1 MSSLKQSSVV
11 KKLIAIP
18 AVFETYH
25 FLWAWMGAHAHWYPS
40 GKIFVIGITGTKGK
54 TTTLELLNA
63 ILEAAGKK
71 TALLSSLRVKIG
83 DASEKNR
90 LGNSMPGHGYIQ
102 KFLDDAVRA
111 KCGYALIEVTSQGVA
126 AHRHRFVKWNIGA
139 ITNLAPEHIESHGS
153 FENYR
158 KAKLDFLKYVLKKD
172 GIVFLN
178 GDCPH
183 FDFFKGELSAPN
195 LDSKDPIRQ
204 ADSRIVEYS
213 KEDGWLANHL
223 PKNYPM
229 WVLQAGIR
237 PKFLMSEFNK
247 ENIAAAVAI
256 SKELGVKDMIIEQAI
271 SAFTGVPGRMEF
283 VGSGS
288 YTAIVDYAHTPDS
301 LEAAYK
307 AVKPLS
313 DSSHRSPKLICILG
327 AAGGGRDKWK
337 RKEMGKI
344 AAGYC
349 NEIILTDEDSYD
361 EDPKVILDEITN
373 GIDEAGFPPEHI
385 HEIIDRRE
393 AIRHAVQMLRKGDV
407 LIATGKGSEEWI
419 HIAHGKKILWNEK
432 KEFED
437 ALIEKREED

>member
-1 MSSLKQSSVV
+1 MSSLKQSLAAR
-11 KKLIAIP
+11 KLIAIP
-18 AVFETYH
+18 AIFETYH
-25 FLWAWMGAHAHWYPS
+25 FLWAWMGAHAHWHPS

-63 ILEAAGKK
+63 ILEVAGKK

-83 DASEKNR
+83 DVSDKNR

-102 KFLDDAVRA
+102 KFLDDAVLA

-126 AHRHRFVKWNIGA
+126 AHRHRFIKWNIGA

-158 KAKLDFLKYVLKKD
+158 KAKLDFLKYVLKK
-172 GIVFLN
+172 GGTVFLN
-178 GDCPH
+178 SDCSH
-183 FDFFKGELSAPN
+183 FDFFKGELSAPDLNSKN
-195 LDSKDPIRQ
+195 LIRQ
-204 ADSRIVEYS
+204 SDVRIVEYS
-213 KEDGWLANHL
+213 KEDRWLVNHL
-223 PKNYPM
+223 PKTYS
-229 WVLQAGIR
+229 VQAVQASTQ

-256 SKELGVKDMIIEQAI
+256 SKELGVDDMVIEKAI
-271 SAFTGVPGRMEF
+271 SVFAGVPGRMEF
-283 VGSGS
+283 IGAGS

-307 AVKPLS
+307 AVKPLP
-313 DSSHRSPKLICILG
+313 DASHQSPKLICVLG

-344 AAGYC
+344 AAEYC

-361 EDPKVILDEITN
+361 EDPKNILDEIRN
-373 GIDEAGFPPEHI
+373 GINEASFPPEHI

-393 AIRHAVQMLRKGDV
+393 AIRHAIQMLRKGDV

-419 HIAHGKKILWNEK
+419 HIAHGKRIPWNEK
-432 KEFED
+432 REFEE